1 MLVVKYIAET
11 ENDTFSPISVANAL
25 IRNEDML
32 SADDLEDIAEHLLIY
47 VKRCRFQREEIGGR
61 CERV

>member
-11 ENDTFSPISVANAL
+11 ENDTFSPILVANAL
-25 IRNEDML
+25 IQNVDML

-47 VKRCRFQREEIGGR
+47 VKRCKLQREEI
-61 CERV
+61 EREY